1 MRIRKRH
8 RLKRKEIK
16 RLSEEISSQIGVPVF
31 SEEDVVDRGNAP
43 DFDVIF
49 VNGEI
54 LALVFEQKPFPTVRG
69 VLKYGAK
76 KRFVTV
82 DMGAVGFVCNGAD
95 VMGPGIVDADAGIVE
110 GDLIWIRDE
119 NNLKPLAIGRTLVQ
133 GEQLLAKNKGKA
145 VESLHYV
152 GDKLWKLD
160 ED

>member
-16 RLSEEISSQIGVPVF
+16 RLSEEISQQIGVPTF
-31 SEEDVVDRGNAP
+31 DESDTVDLGGAP

-49 VNGEI
+49 VNGKV
-54 LALVFEQKPFPTVRG
+54 LALVFGEKAFLSVRG
-69 VLKYGAK
+69 VLEYRTEK
-76 KRFVTV
+76 KFVTV

-95 VMGPGIVDADAGIVE
+95 VMGPGIIDVDTGIEE
-110 GDLIWIRDE
+110 GDMVWIRDE
-119 NNLKPLAIGRTLVQ
+119 KNFKPLAIGKALVP
-133 GEQLLAKNKGKA
+133 GSEMLGKGKGKMIQS
-145 VESLHYV
+145 VTYV

>member
-8 RLKRKEIK
+8 RLKRKEIR

-31 SEEDVVDRGNAP
+31 TEEDVVDLGSAP
-43 DFDVIF
+43 DYDVVF
-49 VNGEI
+49 VNGKI
-54 LALVFEQKPFPTVRG
+54 LALVYEKNAFLTVRG
-69 VLKYGAK
+69 LLEYPTT

-95 VMGPGIVDADAGIVE
+95 VMGPGIVDADPDVNQ
-110 GDLIWIRDE
+110 GDLVWIRDE
-119 NNLKPLAIGRTLVQ
+119 KNLKPLAVGKALVAG
-133 GEQLLAKNKGKA
+133 GEMLGKSKGKMIQ
-145 VESLHYV
+145 SLLFV